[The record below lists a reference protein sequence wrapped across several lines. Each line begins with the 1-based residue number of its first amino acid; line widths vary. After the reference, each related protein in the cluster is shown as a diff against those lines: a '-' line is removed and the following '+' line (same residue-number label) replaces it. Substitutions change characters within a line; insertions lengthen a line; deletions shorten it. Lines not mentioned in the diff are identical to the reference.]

1 MLEPRRPR
9 ARVRASRP
17 GTEAHASKDASL
29 PAKAGPKKVKRALE
43 RVGRARS
50 DARVLVV
57 AAHDPGVLLQTI

>member
-1 MLEPRRPR
+1 MLEPGSAR

-17 GTEAHASKDASL
+17 GTEAHASEASL
-29 PAKAGPKKVKRALE
+29 PAKVGPKKVQRALE

-57 AAHDPGVLLQTI
+57 AAHDPAVLLQTI